1 MALLIIP
8 VAIALGWLLP
18 SPRRAAVATQTV
30 GFGALVVLSL
40 VWSFSD
46 LAVSITDTFVLVFG
60 TPVAGVLASW
70 IARWRLSHGS
80 RTRGDAGPPTASGA
94 SPSGR

>member
-1 MALLIIP
+1 MALLIFP
-8 VAIALGWLLP
+8 VAIAFGWLLP

-30 GFGALVVLSL
+30 GFGSFVVLSL
-40 VWSFSD
+40 VWSVSD
-46 LAVSITDTFVLVFG
+46 VAVSITDTLVLVLG

-94 SPSGR
+94 APSPR